1 MSDII
6 TLRSI
11 TALSDYTHGDSKQIL
26 ETLLSQRRSEHSR
39 RAYSHD
45 LKNFFTV
52 IAPGREMTSD
62 LAREFL
68 CLKQPQAIAIVIA
81 YRNYLFEQG
90 LSPATVNR
98 RISAIRSLVEMG
110 RLFGICCYDLAIIK
124 NEKTR
129 AYRDTKGLEVPEII
143 KLFEV
148 INTSSLAGKRD
159 ICIMRLLWS
168 NALRRGEV
176 CSLDVKHFKFASN
189 QLEVSGKGRNGERD
203 IVTISEKTSSA
214 ILEWLQASKGIDK
227 PNEPIF
233 ISLDP
238 VRLGNRLS
246 GEAIRLIVDKYC
258 KLSGIEKKMSPHRI
272 RHSSITQALE
282 LNNGNIR
289 ATQKLSRHSDPRT
302 VLIYDDN
309 RADLQG
315 ALTNQLDDL
324 I

>member
-11 TALSDYTHGDSKQIL
+11 TSLSNITQGDSKQIL
-26 ETLLSQRRSEHSR
+26 ETLLTRKRSEHSR
-39 RAYSHD
+39 RAYAHD
-45 LKNFFTV
+45 LKHFFCT
-52 IAPGREMTSD
+52 IAPGREFNSE

-68 CLKQPQAIAIVIA
+68 SITQSQAISIVVA

-98 RISAIRSLVEMG
+98 RLSAIKSLVEMG
-110 RLFGICCYDLAIIK
+110 QLFNLCSYDLRIIK
-124 NEKTR
+124 NEKTKP
-129 AYRDTKGLEVPEII
+129 YRDTKGLEVPEVI

-148 INTSSLAGKRD
+148 IDTSTLAGKRD

-168 NALRRGEV
+168 NALRRNEI
-176 CSLDVKHFKFASN
+176 CSLDVKHFKHASN

-203 IVTISEKTSSA
+203 LVTISEKTGTA
-214 ILEWLQASKGIDK
+214 LLEWLQVSKAIDK

-246 GEAIRLIVDKYC
+246 GEAIRLIVSKYC
-258 KLSGIEKKMSPHRI
+258 KEAGIDKKMSPHRI
-272 RHSSITQALE
+272 RHSSITEALNQ
-282 LNNGNIR
+282 NNGNIR

-309 RADLQG
+309 RLDLQG
-315 ALTNQLDDL
+315 EITRQLDDL
-324 I
+324 V